1 MRCGLALFRLQ
12 GQFGFQFGSGVAW
25 HRSRRRS
32 SVFVVVLMFSS
43 MASQRAGMR
52 LARTRMIHLIV
63 VAAVVIFGRQ
73 TFDALGRLA
82 FAGLA
87 STGRR
92 REQIR
97 ITSSTGLQA
106 EPPRVVLSPIPKV
119 YVYDHCPFCVRVRLA
134 LGLKNIKHEAR
145 FMMNDDQDTPIS
157 LLGKKIAPIWEHDGH
172 VMGESM
178 DIIKKV
184 DSDAAFGEPGFFK
197 PASGREDLKKWQS
210 KFHAHMRILQRPRYV
225 HESSVIPEFQQRE
238 AREYF
243 IKGHLIPYP
252 EDFDTATWTALDLAT
267 KQAHYE
273 AALKTAGPA
282 LLAELNEGLKDL
294 EPMVYSEDFCTE
306 GGLSYDDI
314 DLWSRL
320 RSHTII
326 KGIQFPEK
334 LRKYMDNLSIKGD
347 VPLYWNIAV

>member
-252 EDFDTATWTALDLAT
+252 EDFDTARNCCLAYVDDCACEMVSDLASGVT
-267 KQAHYE
+267 RGDLRHCLLLGFQRPHN
-273 AALKTAGPA
+273 AGFTVTEQGMPVLYLTGCEPRLDPPFSPGSCGFCQLQSSQTD
-282 LLAELNEGLKDL
+282 LLQ
-294 EPMVYSEDFCTE
+294 V
-306 GGLSYDDI
+306 
-314 DLWSRL
+314 L
-320 RSHTII
+320 RC
-326 KGIQFPEK
+326 
-334 LRKYMDNLSIKGD
+334 
-347 VPLYWNIAV
+347 A